1 MNIKLSTAARNAR
14 LTALRDKLD
23 ADTDPGYIEFY
34 TATQP
39 ATGGAAITDQTLL
52 GTCTLS
58 KPSGSVSG
66 GVLTF
71 DVVADDISA
80 DADGDI
86 AWARF
91 YDGAGTFVMDGDCG
105 NEASSA
111 LIKFNTVVAKAG
123 GIIQVVSGTLTEGN
137 A

>member
-1 MNIKLSTAARNAR
+1 MNLKFSTAARNAR
-14 LTALRDKLD
+14 MTALRDLLD
-23 ADTDPGYIEFY
+23 ADTDPGYLELY
-34 TATQP
+34 TAAQP

-58 KPSGSVSG
+58 KPCGSVSG
-66 GVLTF
+66 GVLTLAT
-71 DVVADDISA
+71 VADDLSA

-91 YDGAGTFVMDGDCG
+91 YDGAGNWVMDADCG
-105 NEASSA
+105 DEASSA

-123 GIIQVVSGTLTEGN
+123 GIIQIVSGTLTEGN
-137 A
+137 G

>member
-14 LTALRDKLD
+14 LTALRDQLD
-23 ADTDPGYIEFY
+23 ADGEPGYIEFY

-39 ATGGAAITDQTLL
+39 ATGGAAITTQTLL

-58 KPSGSVSG
+58 KPCGSVSG
-66 GVLTF
+66 GVLTLAT
-71 DVVADDISA
+71 VADDLSA

-91 YDGAGTFVMDGDCG
+91 YDGAGNWLMDADCG
-105 NEASSA
+105 DEASSA
-111 LIKFNTVVAKAG
+111 LIKFNTVIAKAG
-123 GIIQVVSGTLTEGN
+123 GIIQIVSGTLTEGN